1 MNCLNRYRFAS
12 ALIWLTGWLLGPIML
27 LSIMLF
33 AGQPVSGQA
42 AGSLAAASAGLITNL
57 TQLRRAAS
65 AEPSLVAALKLE
77 GTVWWADAKRGT
89 LILHDPSSAYPLEL
103 DLPCPMPKAGDRLKL
118 EGDCAVVPTKDGIK
132 LTSIPIVDNDG
143 LHAAVEKAGSIHL
156 KAGPHPIRVAWFNRT
171 DKSELEVA
179 YEGPELSRRK
189 IPESALYRMPA
200 EASAGATNLVN
211 GLEYRCCE
219 GVWWS
224 MLPDLNHLTA
234 AQSGVVSNFTLAVA
248 SRSEHVGLQFNS
260 YLQIAREGDY
270 TFYLK
275 SDDGSRLYIGEP
287 SLRVTVLGT
296 AALPTPRPITGGP
309 APAEMEDYQWSEIEG
324 TVTSVNRLHDD
335 LEIELATAVGSMW
348 LKVAQNSNGS
358 FTLVPQ
364 NRIRTVGVCRSILRL
379 DGAKVPG
386 QCFVQ
391 SWNDIEQRYVTPDL
405 WATYPLLRISNATS
419 VPTFSNSPPVSHLRG
434 QIHAAQN
441 GLPMT
446 LEDGSGSIT
455 LKTAETNYSTGEQVE
470 VLGRLD
476 KQTTNQVL
484 ECGLFRRVGG
494 GPGESGP
501 LPVLTTADQVNQL
514 HAEEL
519 KRGYPV
525 KLRGVVTSALPGDA
539 VIVQDATRGIFVN
552 IGRPSPLQ
560 AGDYCELEGRTVPGE
575 FSPFINASRIE
586 RLGPGILPS
595 PSHPAWDQLLNGSLH
610 CQYVELEGVV
620 TALTGSSITLLTR
633 DGPIKVQLD
642 AMAPAL
648 SPDYR
653 NALVRLRGCL
663 FATWDTVA
671 QRVQVGNIRLMQQW
685 VNVVQPAPVDPFTGP
700 SKKVGDLLRFDPQ
713 AGALQRVKVSGQI
726 VYAGKAGCFLMDGE
740 NGLRFIY
747 AGDPTAHVCD
757 LVEVVGF
764 PDLTGPSPLLRE
776 AVVRRRQPAELPKP
790 RQLDADDLVRDEY
803 DSQLVQLD
811 GVLLGVSK
819 KVDEAVLEMQSDWH
833 RFTAVVNDLSGFNAS
848 LSPGS
853 RLRLTGVYAGQGGNR
868 VLGRPIDSF
877 QLLLNS
883 GFDIRVL
890 SRPPWW
896 TLKHLLTVVGL
907 LLSVLLVALVWIKL
921 LRRQVAER
929 TRQLEAQI
937 GERQRVEQQRAVE
950 HERTRMAQDLHDDL
964 GAGLTEVNMLGSLAR
979 SSTTTADEKNKY
991 LDQLTGVARR
1001 LVTSLDEI
1009 VWAVNPRND
1018 SLASLAS
1025 YFASYAQQF
1034 LELAA
1039 VNCGLDIAENLP
1051 RCPLNS
1057 KFRHALLLAFKEAL
1071 NNIARHAGASEARL
1085 QIRVEGEDLVL
1096 AVTDNGRGLTAREPG
1111 PGADGLSNMRERIT
1125 ALGGRCDIQ
1134 SEGQI
1139 GTTVQFR
1146 VPVPQGSP

>member
-1 MNCLNRYRFAS
+1 MM
-12 ALIWLTGWLLGPIML
+12 LIAWW
-27 LSIMLF
+27 
-33 AGQPVSGQA
+33 PVSGKA
-42 AGSLAAASAGLITNL
+42 AGSPAAAASPVLVTNL
-57 TQLRRAAS
+57 AQLRRAVTTEQS
-65 AEPSLVAALKLE
+65 ISLSLILE

-89 LILHDPSSAYPLEL
+89 LILHDPSSAYQLEL

-118 EGDCAVVPTKDGIK
+118 EGDCTVAPTKDGIK
-132 LTSIPIVDNDG
+132 LTSIPVVDNDG

-156 KAGPHPIRVAWFNRT
+156 KTGPHPIRVAWFNRT
-171 DKSELEVA
+171 DKSELELA

-189 IPESALYRMPA
+189 IPESALFRMQA
-200 EASAGATNLVN
+200 DASAGATNLVN

-224 MLPDLNHLTA
+224 MLPDLNHLA
-234 AQSGVVSNFTLAVA
+234 AVKSGVVSNLTLEVA
-248 SRSEHVGLQFNS
+248 SRSEHVGLQFS
-260 YLQIAREGDY
+260 GYLQIAREGDY
-270 TFYLK
+270 TFHLK

-287 SLRVTVLGT
+287 SLRATVLGT
-296 AALPTPRPITGGP
+296 APLPTPRPVTGGP
-309 APAEMEDYQWSEIEG
+309 APSEREEYQWSEIEG
-324 TVTSVNRLHDD
+324 TVTSVNRLQDD
-335 LEIELATAVGSMW
+335 LEIELATAAGSMRI
-348 LKVAQNSNGS
+348 KVADNSNCS

-364 NRIRTVGVCRSILRL
+364 NRIRTVGVSRSILRL
-379 DGAKVPG
+379 DGLKVPG

-405 WATYPLLRISNATS
+405 WATYPLLTISNATS
-419 VPTFSNSPPVSHLRG
+419 VPTFSNSPPVARLRG
-434 QIHAAQN
+434 QIRTGQN
-441 GLPMT
+441 GQSMT
-446 LEDGSGSIT
+446 LEDGSGSINLST
-455 LKTAETNYSTGEQVE
+455 TEKNYSTGERVE

-476 KQTTNQVL
+476 KQLTNLVL
-484 ECGLFRRVGG
+484 ACALFRRVGG
-494 GPGESGP
+494 GPGESGS

-519 KRGYPV
+519 KRGYLV
-525 KLRGVVTSALPGDA
+525 KLRGVVTSALQGDA
-539 VIVQDATRGIFVN
+539 VIVQDATRGIFVS
-552 IGRPSPLQ
+552 IGHPSPLRV
-560 AGDYCELEGRTVPGE
+560 GDYCELEGRTAPGE

-595 PSHPAWDQLLNGSLH
+595 PSHPTWDQLLNGSLH
-610 CQYVELEGVV
+610 CQYVELEGV
-620 TALTGSSITLLTR
+620 LTSINGGTITLLTR

-648 SPDYR
+648 PVEYR
-653 NALVRLRGCL
+653 NALVHLRGCL
-663 FATWDTVA
+663 FATWDTEA

-685 VNVVQPAPVDPFTGP
+685 VNLVQPAPVDPFTVP
-700 SKKVGDLLRFDPQ
+700 AKKVGDLLRFDPQ

-764 PDLTGPSPLLRE
+764 PDLTGPAPLLRE
-776 AVVRRRQPAELPKP
+776 AVVRRLQPAELPKP
-790 RQLDADDLVRDEY
+790 RKLASDDLVRDEY
-803 DSQLVQLD
+803 DSKLVQLD

-819 KVDEAVLEMQSDWH
+819 KADEAVLEMESGWH

-853 RLRLTGVYAGQGGNR
+853 RLQLTGVYAGQGGNR

-921 LRRQVAER
+921 LQRQVAER
-929 TRQLEAQI
+929 TLQLEAQI
-937 GERQRVEQQRAVE
+937 GERQRAEQQRAIE
-950 HERTRMAQDLHDDL
+950 QERARMAQDLHDDL

-979 SSTTTADEKNKY
+979 SSATTAEEKSRY

-1025 YFASYAQQF
+1025 YFASYGQQF
-1034 LELAA
+1034 LELAS
-1039 VNCGLDIAENLP
+1039 VSCGLDIAENLP

-1057 KFRHALLLAFKEAL
+1057 KFRHAVFLAFKEAL
-1071 NNIARHAGASEARL
+1071 NNIVRHAGASEANL
-1085 QIRVEGEDLVL
+1085 LIRVEREELVL
-1096 AVTDNGRGLTAREPG
+1096 ALTDNGRGLGTREPG
-1111 PGADGLSNMRERIT
+1111 PGADGLSNMAERIR

-1134 SEGQI
+1134 GAGQI

-1146 VPVPQGSP
+1146 VPVPRG